1 MFLLCVNNDREQ
13 RRAELL
19 ASFLARLLGTLCV
32 LVPSSFHHTSLLPRM
47 PQVLDPCDGVMT
59 NFEVAQLLIQQ
70 QKRRAEDEAALP
82 LPGARRTSQ
91 SSAWS
96 AQQSVSQISEQILA
110 YLNKTP
116 STSQSHEGI
125 TAFLEA
131 VQTFKLT
138 RMEMLSLVNTPP
150 SSFVEVHLLVE
161 ECEDRL
167 TVEQQKELITLCQRT
182 L

>member
-1 MFLLCVNNDREQ
+1 
-13 RRAELL
+13 
-19 ASFLARLLGTLCV
+19 
-32 LVPSSFHHTSLLPRM
+32 M

-167 TVEQQKELITLCQRT
+167 TVEQQKELIALCQRT